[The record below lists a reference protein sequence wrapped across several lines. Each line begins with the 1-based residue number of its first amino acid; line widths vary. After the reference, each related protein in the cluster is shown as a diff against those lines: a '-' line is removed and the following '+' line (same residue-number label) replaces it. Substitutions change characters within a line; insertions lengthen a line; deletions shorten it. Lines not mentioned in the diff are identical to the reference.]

1 MNLVRRAIVVAAL
14 VATGGSALIA
24 PASAATTKTTGG
36 SPVATTSSLSRTVAG
51 VPCTKVTEL
60 GTKKVVADLGMSAF
74 TVRQYKGY
82 CRDAKGSA
90 WMNFASVYVWQ
101 QYHARGFAYSA
112 VAALSLTPSSDDVWG
127 LVVGGNRQRLTYST
141 PERTITRCTQG
152 LGRIVRPVNVE
163 SAIGL
168 TSNVC

>member
-14 VATGGSALIA
+14 VATGGSALVA

-51 VPCTKVTEL
+51 VACTKVSEL

-101 QYHARGFAYSA
+101 QYHARGLAYR
-112 VAALSLTPSSDDVWG
+112 AL
-127 LVVGGNRQRLTYST
+127 VGIALEPGTEIVGYDFGADRQRLTYS
-141 PERTITRCTQG
+141 PPVRTIGDCTQG
-152 LGRIVRPVNVE
+152 FGVLYRPVALSPE
-163 SAIGL
+163 GR
-168 TSNVC
+168 TSKVC